1 MVSDL
6 RNGLGIGSADGF
18 GWVELSPICRLIGTG
33 HDMTGS
39 GCGTKAGLGGG

>member
-1 MVSDL
+1 MDWGLDLQMVWAL
-6 RNGLGIGSADGF
+6 
-18 GWVELSPICRLIGTG
+18 VELSPICRLIGTG